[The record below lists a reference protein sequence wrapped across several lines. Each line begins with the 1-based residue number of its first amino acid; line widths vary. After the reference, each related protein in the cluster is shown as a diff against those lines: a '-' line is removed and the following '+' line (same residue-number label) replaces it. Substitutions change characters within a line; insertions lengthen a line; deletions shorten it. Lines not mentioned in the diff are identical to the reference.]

1 MEELG
6 KKIKAKRTIKQNTLN
21 IYLKNINLLSKKI
34 TGEEYKNDN
43 FLKQFEKVKKILEEK
58 TISTKKNYLATN
70 IIYISCIDV
79 RG

>member
-43 FLKQFEKVKKILEEK
+43 FLKQFEKVKKILPSI
-58 TISTKKNYLATN
+58 TI
-70 IIYISCIDV
+70 
-79 RG
+79 